1 VENVQTTLQFGAP
14 DFWVPTLAMLVLGVA
29 LWQFFALRRRGSWK
43 LALLLA
49 AIRTALLASLLF
61 FVLDPT
67 LLRQRRARYRP
78 TLAVAV
84 DNSRSMG
91 LRGGGG
97 DSRLERVKD
106 FLASPHFEELS
117 AEYYRENFAFSEN
130 SHSLLPE
137 DLEKLEAEGRW
148 TDIEGALEDIPA
160 RVPASLGALLVFTDG
175 GHEEPLHGDQDSMG
189 RGQAPLLFIAVGDG
203 EGLKDIEIS
212 SVRSAGLAFAG
223 KKTVFTV
230 AARHRGLDGST
241 APLLLKEAGRVVLSR
256 DITFAGENEEMNAAI
271 EWTPP
276 RPGRYHLSFEIP
288 PQAGEHIKE
297 NNRID
302 LTVEASRDK
311 IRVLLVSG
319 RPSWSH
325 RFLRDSLKGDPTL
338 DLVSFIILRTATDA
352 VNVPQDE
359 LSLIPF
365 PTKKIFLEELKNFD
379 LVIFENFSHR
389 FYFPVQYLE
398 KVRDYVKDGGGF
410 WMLGGPLSFAGGGYG
425 ATPIAEI
432 LPVALKGIQPAGAY
446 RAEPF
451 QPGLTAAAGRH
462 PFFQGLGEV
471 SAGELPLLDG
481 YNITGSEGP
490 ESVVLADYVD
500 ASGRRQPII
509 VLGRY
514 QAGRTMA
521 VMTDFLWKW
530 NFEMVG
536 RGRGNLLYLSFIRQ
550 AIRWTIGDPQ
560 YQPVLVHLEESR
572 ITPGGKLRASI
583 RVLGEDFL
591 PAREPDLKVTLKN
604 GSRDVRALPVR
615 LESPGLF
622 IVDAEIEETGTF
634 EIEASVRGKGA
645 VYGKD
650 SAALEVAW
658 PIKEFRNPGLNRDAM
673 DALSGRRGGGVIELG
688 DHAATAH
695 KIGEALRELAPTYR
709 VEFEEKRGLGNAWW
723 AFVMIFLLL
732 ASEWTIRKEK
742 GLD

>member
-1 VENVQTTLQFGAP
+1 VEDVQTTIQFGSP
-14 DFWVPTLAMLVLGVA
+14 DIWVPILALLVLGAA
-29 LWQFFALRRRGSWK
+29 LWQFVALRRRVSWK
-43 LALLLA
+43 LALLLT
-49 AIRTALLASLLF
+49 AIRTTLLASLLF

-67 LLRQRRARYRP
+67 LLSQRRERYRP

-91 LRGGGG
+91 LRGDGG
-97 DSRLERVKD
+97 DSRLERVKA
-106 FLASPHFEELS
+106 FLASPQFEELS
-117 AEYYRENFAFSEN
+117 ADYYREHFVFSEN
-130 SHSLLPE
+130 THPLRPE
-137 DLEKLEAEGRW
+137 ELETVEAAGRW
-148 TDIEGALEDIPA
+148 TDLEGALGEIPA
-160 RVPASLGALLVFTDG
+160 RAPASLGAQLVFTDG
-175 GHEEPLHGDQDSMG
+175 GHGEPVRGDGEHSG
-189 RGQAPLLFIAVGDG
+189 GGQAPLLFIAVGAG
-203 EGLKDIEIS
+203 EGMKDIEVS
-212 SVRSAGLAFAG
+212 SVLSAGLAFAG
-223 KKTVFTV
+223 RKTVFTV

-241 APLLLKEAGRVVLSR
+241 VPILMKEAGRVVLSR
-256 DITFAGENEEMNAAI
+256 DITFAGEDEEITAAI

-288 PQAGEHIKE
+288 PQAGEPVKE
-297 NNRID
+297 NNRVD

-338 DLVSFIILRTATDA
+338 DLVSFIILRTASDA

-398 KVRDYVKDGGGF
+398 KVRDYVKEGGGF
-410 WMLGGPLSFAGGGYG
+410 WMLGGPLSFVGGGYG
-425 ATPIAEI
+425 GTPIEEI
-432 LPVALKGIQPAGAY
+432 LPVVLKDVPAAGGY
-446 RAEPF
+446 RAESF
-451 QPGLTAAAGRH
+451 RPGLTAAAARH
-462 PFFQGLGEV
+462 PFFQGLGEL
-471 SAGELPLLDG
+471 SAGELPLLEG
-481 YNITGSEGP
+481 YNVTGSEGR
-490 ESVVLADYVD
+490 ESIVLAEHVD

-514 QAGRTMA
+514 KEGRTMA
-521 VMTDFLWKW
+521 VMTDYLWKW

-536 RGRGNLLYLSFIRQ
+536 QGRGNLLYLSFIRQ

-560 YQPVLVHLEESR
+560 YQPVIVHLEESR

-591 PAREPDLKVTLKN
+591 PARDPDLKVTLKD

-622 IVDAEIEETGTF
+622 TVDAEIGETGTF
-634 EIEASVRGKGA
+634 EIEAAVGGQGA
-645 VYGKD
+645 VYGRD

-658 PIKEFRNPGLNRDAM
+658 PTREFRNPGLNRDAM
-673 DALSGRRGGGVIELG
+673 DEHSRRKGGVDIELG
-688 DHAATAH
+688 DHGLTAE

-709 VEFEEKRGLGNAWW
+709 VEFEEKRGLGSAWW
-723 AFVMIFLLL
+723 AFALAFLLL
-732 ASEWTIRKEK
+732 ASEWLIRKEK